1 MPNTRIWDKHEIKAE
16 IHRRGM
22 TLNVLSEMY
31 GLSSSAVRV
40 TLLRR
45 KAITRA
51 DQAISD
57 FLKVPLHELWP
68 DRYDEKGRKV
78 ETLKPIKRVRD
89 LKPSKRGGGR
99 KPTPRAAAAE

>member
-45 KAITRA
+45 KAITKA

-68 DRYDEKGRKV
+68 ERYDEKGRKIEV
-78 ETLKPIKRVRD
+78 LKPIKRVRE
-89 LKPSKRGGGR
+89 LKPVKRGAR
-99 KPTPRAAAAE
+99 KPAPRAAAAE